1 MYISTGIHLLQEQI
15 HLHEVK
21 SLIEY
26 EKKWLTLNTWKCIP
40 TMSPSFGMKFYYA
53 SVLSVVNVDR

>member
-1 MYISTGIHLLQEQI
+1 MCISTGIHLLQEQI

-26 EKKWLTLNTWKCIP
+26 KKIDDN
-40 TMSPSFGMKFYYA
+40 
-53 SVLSVVNVDR
+53 D

>member
-26 EKKWLTLNTWKCIP
+26 KKIDDN
-40 TMSPSFGMKFYYA
+40 
-53 SVLSVVNVDR
+53 D